1 MTAVLERPAEAAP
14 EPAPPQTERRV
25 RGLRPEEW
33 VEYAIALAVGV
44 HLALLIRFLLDW
56 DGTLGSALVAILT
69 FIGVHYLIVRERS
82 TPELAV
88 DTAMTTVMWTV
99 GAAVIAVLV
108 WMTSYVVVRGYHKLS
123 WSFFT
128 EDFGEVGAL
137 DDGGGALHAIIGS
150 GQQVGVAAFVVV
162 PVAVLTAVYLHEI
175 RGRLSGLVR
184 FVIDSLAG
192 LPSIVAGLL
201 IFTIWPGYSG
211 VRASA
216 ALTIL
221 ALPIVTRTAEEVLR
235 TVPDGLREASLALGA
250 PQWRVVGRVVLPTA
264 KAGLVTATLL
274 AIARMVGE
282 TAPVLLTAFY
292 SPSIN
297 SNPFSGPQASL
308 PTLVLQ
314 MISQPNKNQNDRAW
328 TAALLLLIIVLTAF
342 ATARIILARSERKL
356 GRR

>member
-1 MTAVLERPAEAAP
+1 MTVVLERPPDIEPLPPEA
-14 EPAPPQTERRV
+14 QTERRV

-33 VEYAIALAVGV
+33 VEYTVAFAAGL
-44 HLALLIRFLLDW
+44 HLALLVRFVLDW
-56 DGTLGSALVAILT
+56 DGLLSSAMVTILA

-99 GAAVIAVLV
+99 GAAIIAVLV

-128 EDFGEVGAL
+128 DDFAEVGAL

-150 GQQVGVAAFVVV
+150 AQQVGLAACFVV

-297 SNPFSGPQASL
+297 ADPFNGPQASL

-314 MISQPNKNQNDRAW
+314 MITQPNKNQNDRAW
-328 TAALLLLIIVLTAF
+328 TAALLLLMIVLTAF
-342 ATARIILARSERKL
+342 GLARIVLARSERRL